1 MFIKKNRAY
10 KQTGAVLV
18 ISLIILLLLTIIG
31 VTGMQTTSLEERM
44 AGNMRDKSLAFES
57 AEAALRDAE
66 TFMETVFTLGAFNA
80 DGSDGY
86 YDNSI
91 RDIWT
96 AVDWDGSNVGNTNK
110 AVTAAS
116 AIPGV
121 EPGKYVIQYIADSK
135 EEDIT
140 GGINLNNIGQGTGGG
155 NTSIFRITARGT
167 GASGKAAVVLQTL
180 YGRKL

>member
-1 MFIKKNRAY
+1 MFMRQHMTH
-10 KQTGAVLV
+10 KQNGAALI

-31 VTGMQTTSLEERM
+31 VSGMQTTALEERM
-44 AGNMRDKSLAFES
+44 AGNMRDKGMAFES

-121 EPGKYVIQYIADSK
+121 EPGKYVIQYVADSM
-135 EEDIT
+135 ESDIS
-140 GGINLNNIGQGTGGG
+140 GGVNLNNVGQGTGGG

-167 GASGKAAVVLQTL
+167 GASGNAAVVLQTL